1 MLCYAQNIMDTASV
15 IIIVIVIVGFAGLFW
30 FLQNRLNQIKKD
42 KENDQTFA
50 NVAKLLEMTQ
60 KAQEIMQN
68 ELQANRG
75 SLDQNLQAQSKAI
88 NDRLDK
94 AASVIGEVN
103 KHLGHM
109 QEIGRQMKDFS
120 DFLRSPKLRGNVGEQ
135 VLKELLEQVM
145 PRGYFEIQ
153 YKFREGET
161 VDAIIKT
168 NNGLVP
174 IDSKFPMESF
184 QRAARAETEDEKQ
197 SNMREFVRAV
207 KKHIGDISRKYIL
220 PQEGTVD
227 FAIMYVPSEGVYY
240 EIAANQPEII
250 DFAANQKVYLVSPNN
265 FYYFLKIIM
274 IGLEGAKLQ
283 EEGKKIWETLKAV
296 QHDAGKFG
304 EQLGVLSRH
313 VTNAKNSMDGVNSE
327 FIKLSGKIENIKLL
341 KGG

>member
-60 KAQEIMQN
+60 KAQEMMQN

-75 SLDQNLQAQSKAI
+75 ALDQNLQAQSKAI

-120 DFLRSPKLRGNVGEQ
+120 DFLRSPKLRGNIGEQ
-135 VLKELLEQVM
+135 VLKDLLEQVL
-145 PRGYFEIQ
+145 PQGYFHLQ
-153 YKFREGET
+153 YKFREGDV

-174 IDSKFPMESF
+174 IDSKFPLESF
-184 QRAARAETEDEKQ
+184 QRAARAANEEEKMAA
-197 SNMREFVRAV
+197 MRDFIKSV
-207 KKHIGDISRKYIL
+207 KKHISDISKKFIL

-227 FAIMYVPSEGVYY
+227 FAVMYVPSEGVYY
-240 EIAANQPEII
+240 EVAANQPELI

-304 EQLGVLSRH
+304 EQLGTLSRH

>member
-1 MLCYAQNIMDTASV
+1 
-15 IIIVIVIVGFAGLFW
+15 
-30 FLQNRLNQIKKD
+30 
-42 KENDQTFA
+42 
-50 NVAKLLEMTQ
+50 
-60 KAQEIMQN
+60 
-68 ELQANRG
+68 
-75 SLDQNLQAQSKAI
+75 
-88 NDRLDK
+88 
-94 AASVIGEVN
+94 
-103 KHLGHM
+103 
-109 QEIGRQMKDFS
+109 
-120 DFLRSPKLRGNVGEQ
+120 
-135 VLKELLEQVM
+135 
-145 PRGYFEIQ
+145 
-153 YKFREGET
+153 
-161 VDAIIKT
+161 
-168 NNGLVP
+168 
-174 IDSKFPMESF
+174 
-184 QRAARAETEDEKQ
+184 
-197 SNMREFVRAV
+197 MREFIRAV
-207 KKHIGDISRKYIL
+207 KKHIGDISKKYIL

-227 FAIMYVPSEGVYY
+227 FAVMYVPSESVYY

>member
-1 MLCYAQNIMDTASV
+1 MDTSSV
-15 IIIVIVIVGFAGLFW
+15 IVIVIVIAGFGVLFW
-30 FLQNRLNQIKKD
+30 FLQNRLRQI
-42 KENDQTFA
+42 ETNRQNDQTLA
-50 NVAKLLEMTQ
+50 NVAKLLEMNQ

-75 SLDQNLQAQSKAI
+75 ALDQNLQAQSKAI

-135 VLKELLEQVM
+135 VLKDLLEQVM
-145 PRGYFEIQ
+145 PRGYFEMQ

-184 QRAARAETEDEKQ
+184 QRAARAETEDDKQ
-197 SNMREFVRAV
+197 SNLREFIKAV
-207 KKHIGDISRKYIL
+207 KKHIGDISKKYIL

-227 FAIMYVPSEGVYY
+227 FAIMYVPSESVYY
-240 EIAANQPEII
+240 EIAANQIEVI

-283 EEGKKIWETLKAV
+283 EEGKKIWETLKSI
-296 QHDAGKFG
+296 QHDSNKFG

-327 FIKLSGKIENIKLL
+327 FIKLSGKIENIRLL
-341 KGG
+341 KGGP

>member
-1 MLCYAQNIMDTASV
+1 MLCYAQNSMDTASV
-15 IIIVIVIVGFAGLFW
+15 IIIIIVAVGFGGLFW
-30 FLQNRLNQIKKD
+30 FLQNRLRQIEANR
-42 KENDQTFA
+42 ENDQTYA
-50 NVAKLLEMTQ
+50 NVTKLLEMTQ

-75 SLDQNLQAQSKAI
+75 ALDQNLQAQSKAI

-135 VLKELLEQVM
+135 VLKELLEQVL
-145 PRGYFEIQ
+145 PRGYFEMQ

-184 QRAARAETEDEKQ
+184 QRAARAETEEEKQ
-197 SNMREFVRAV
+197 SNMREFIRAV
-207 KKHIGDISRKYIL
+207 KKHIGDISKKYIL

-227 FAIMYVPSEGVYY
+227 FAVMYVPSESVYY

-296 QHDAGKFG
+296 QHGAGKFG
-304 EQLGVLSRH
+304 EQLGMLSRH

>member
-1 MLCYAQNIMDTASV
+1 MLCYAQNVMDASSI
-15 IIIVIVIVGFAGLFW
+15 IIIVIVAAGFAGLFW
-30 FLQNRLNQIKKD
+30 FLQNRLRQIETNRD
-42 KENDQTFA
+42 NDQTYA
-50 NVAKLLEMTQ
+50 NVAKLLEMNQ

-75 SLDQNLQAQSKAI
+75 ALDQNLQAQSKAI
-88 NDRLDK
+88 NERLDK

-135 VLKELLEQVM
+135 VLKDLLEQVM
-145 PRGYFEIQ
+145 PRGYFEMQ

-184 QRAARAETEDEKQ
+184 QRAARA
-197 SNMREFVRAV
+197 
-207 KKHIGDISRKYIL
+207 
-220 PQEGTVD
+220 QEGTVD

-240 EIAANQPEII
+240 EIAANQIEVI

-327 FIKLSGKIENIKLL
+327 FVKLSGKIENIKLL